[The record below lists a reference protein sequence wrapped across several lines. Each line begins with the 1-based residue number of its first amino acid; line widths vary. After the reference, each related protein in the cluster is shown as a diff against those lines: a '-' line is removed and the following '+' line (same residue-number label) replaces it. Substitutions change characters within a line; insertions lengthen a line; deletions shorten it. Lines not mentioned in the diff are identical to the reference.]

1 MPELPEAET
10 IKRVIEP
17 QIQGLMIKNVIVNR
31 PEVIAY
37 PHAGEFCKQLVGQT
51 ISGMARRGKF
61 LLILLDSGDRVI
73 IHLRMTGCLLLTPA
87 DYRKKSTHILYFAYR
102 MKKSCVFPTYG
113 VSDVFGC
120 FKMVKQMPTAVWIG
134 WGWSRLTLPFLLNI

>member
-37 PHAGEFCKQLVGQT
+37 PHAGEFCQQLVGQT
-51 ISGMARRGKF
+51 IIRHSTSGKISADFAGQRRP
-61 LLILLDSGDRVI
+61 R
-73 IHLRMTGCLLLTPA
+73 
-87 DYRKKSTHILYFAYR
+87 DYHT
-102 MKKSCVFPTYG
+102 CE
-113 VSDVFGC
+113 
-120 FKMVKQMPTAVWIG
+120 
-134 WGWSRLTLPFLLNI
+134 

>member
-51 ISGMARRGKF
+51 ISGMARHSPNRF
-61 LLILLDSGDRVI
+61 FTRLNRSLIS
-73 IHLRMTGCLLLTPA
+73 
-87 DYRKKSTHILYFAYR
+87 
-102 MKKSCVFPTYG
+102 
-113 VSDVFGC
+113 
-120 FKMVKQMPTAVWIG
+120 
-134 WGWSRLTLPFLLNI
+134 